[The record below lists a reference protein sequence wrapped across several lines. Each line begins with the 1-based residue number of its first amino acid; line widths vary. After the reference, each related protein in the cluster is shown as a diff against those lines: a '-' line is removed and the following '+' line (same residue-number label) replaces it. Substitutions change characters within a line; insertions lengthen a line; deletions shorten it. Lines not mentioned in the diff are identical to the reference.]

1 MMIVIKNVI
10 GKIKDKMSGK
20 VISEFIGLKSN
31 IYSLNTV
38 DDEEKVRA
46 KGVNKKLIH
55 DEFYNV
61 LFNKKFLD
69 II

>member
-61 LFNKKFLD
+61 LFNKKLLD